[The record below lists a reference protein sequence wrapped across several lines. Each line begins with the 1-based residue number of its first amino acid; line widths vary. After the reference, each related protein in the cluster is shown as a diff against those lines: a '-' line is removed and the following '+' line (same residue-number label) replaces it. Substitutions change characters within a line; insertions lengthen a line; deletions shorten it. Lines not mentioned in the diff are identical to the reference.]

1 MKPSLSRTILGG
13 LAGTIVMTL
22 MMYFVSPMMGVRMDI
37 AASLGSMLGGSWTL
51 GMMMHFLNGAIIF
64 PLLLYA
70 FLLFRLLPGG
80 PLAKGIGWGVIL
92 WLLAQVM
99 VMPMMGGGFFS
110 SRMGGMPAVMG
121 SFLGH
126 LIYGGLLGWIGGSTP
141 GSAVNRPV
149 SDRHAA

>member
-1 MKPSLSRTILGG
+1 MKPSVSRTILGG

-22 MMYFVSPMMGVRMDI
+22 MMYFVSPLMGVKMDI
-37 AASLGSMLGGSWTL
+37 AASLGSMLGGSWTM
-51 GMMMHFLNGAIIF
+51 GMVMHFLNGAVIF
-64 PLLLYA
+64 PLLYA
-70 FLLFRLLPGG
+70 LVLFRFLPGG
-80 PLAKGIGWGVIL
+80 PLAKGIGWGLIL

-99 VMPMMGGGFFS
+99 VMPMMGGGVFS

-126 LIYGGLLGWIGGSTP
+126 LIYGGLLGWIA
-141 GSAVNRPV
+141 GSASNLTYRGPV

>member
-1 MKPSLSRTILGG
+1 MKPGLSRTILGG
-13 LAGTIVMTL
+13 LAGTTVMTL
-22 MMYFVSPMMGVRMDI
+22 MMYFISPMMGVRMDI
-37 AASLGSMLGGSWTL
+37 AASLGGMLGGSWTM

-64 PLLLYA
+64 PLLYA

-80 PLAKGIGWGVIL
+80 PLAKGIGWGLIL

-121 SFLGH
+121 SLLGH
-126 LIYGGLLGWIGGSTP
+126 LIYGALLGWIGGSTP
-141 GSAVNRPV
+141 SSAASRPISNRY
-149 SDRHAA
+149 AA

>member
-13 LAGTIVMTL
+13 LAGTTVMTL

-37 AASLGSMLGGSWTL
+37 AASLGTMLGGSWTL
-51 GMMMHFLNGAIIF
+51 GLIMHFVNGAIIF
-64 PLLLYA
+64 PLLYA

-80 PLAKGIGWGVIL
+80 PLAKGIGWGLIL

-126 LIYGGLLGWIGGSTP
+126 LIYGALLGWIGGSTP
-141 GSAVNRPV
+141 SSPASRTISNRY
-149 SDRHAA
+149 AA

>member
-1 MKPSLSRTILGG
+1 MRPSLSRTTLGG
-13 LAGTIVMTL
+13 LPGTTVMTF

-37 AASLGSMLGGSWTL
+37 AASLGTMLGGSWTM
-51 GMMMHFLNGAIIF
+51 GMMLHFLNGAIIF
-64 PLLLYA
+64 PLLYA

-80 PLAKGIGWGVIL
+80 SLAKGIGWGLIL

-99 VMPMMGGGFFS
+99 VMPMMGSGFFS

-126 LIYGGLLGWIGGSTP
+126 LIYGALLGWIGGSTP
-141 GSAVNRPV
+141 SSAASRPILNRY
-149 SDRHAA
+149 AA

>member
-1 MKPSLSRTILGG
+1 MRPSLSRTILGG
-13 LAGTIVMTL
+13 LAGTIVMTF

-51 GMMMHFLNGAIIF
+51 GMMMHFINGAIIF
-64 PLLLYA
+64 PLIYA
-70 FLLFRLLPGG
+70 FLLFRFLPGG
-80 PLAKGIGWGVIL
+80 PLAKGIGWGLML
-92 WLLAQVM
+92 WLLAQVI
-99 VMPMMGGGFFS
+99 VMPMRGGVFS